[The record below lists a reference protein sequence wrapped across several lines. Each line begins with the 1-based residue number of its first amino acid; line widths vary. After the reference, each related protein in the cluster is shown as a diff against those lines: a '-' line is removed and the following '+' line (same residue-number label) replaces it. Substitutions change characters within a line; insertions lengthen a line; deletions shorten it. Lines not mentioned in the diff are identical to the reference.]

1 MAWTLKA
8 VTPVE
13 KKRYRKSLYL
23 IPYIFTFANALCG
36 FLSIIA
42 ALEGRFIV
50 SALYIGL
57 AACMDACDGRLA
69 RAFGSTSYL
78 GAELDGLCDA
88 ISFCSAPPL
97 LLYCFFQNSLN
108 IFGLMALGLYLC
120 TGLFRLAKFNTAPS
134 QPNNYF
140 LGLST
145 PVSAFFLA
153 SFIVYND
160 WIKVHQCEW
169 LLSPLMLTLVVMLLS
184 LLMISSI
191 PFPSF
196 KNHPLSPVYCYTYLA
211 PMVFIF
217 FICLIYKLPVILL
230 VLLTYISSSI
240 AAWLFSISKNYL
252 KSYRQPDSKESKK

>member
-1 MAWTLKA
+1 MECTLKA
-8 VTPVE
+8 VSPIKVNRY
-13 KKRYRKSLYL
+13 KKNLFL

-97 LLYCFFQNSLN
+97 LLYCYFQNS
-108 IFGLMALGLYLC
+108 FGILGFIALGFYLC
-120 TGLFRLAKFNTAPS
+120 SGLFRLAKFNITPS
-134 QPNNYF
+134 ANPGYF
-140 LGLST
+140 NGLST

-153 SFIVYND
+153 SFIIYHD
-160 WIKVHQCEW
+160 WFIAHNLCW
-169 LLSPLMLTLVVMLLS
+169 LIEPRSITFLVIMLSG
-184 LLMISSI
+184 LMISSI

-196 KNHPLSPVYCYTYLA
+196 KSNKGNNLKCYLLLAAIIAAFILSISMSLPSLLVVLTTYIIISIVDWLLKTL
-211 PMVFIF
+211 MVF
-217 FICLIYKLPVILL
+217 
-230 VLLTYISSSI
+230 
-240 AAWLFSISKNYL
+240 L
-252 KSYRQPDSKESKK
+252 KSNAASLELKK

>member
-1 MAWTLKA
+1 MECTLKA
-8 VTPVE
+8 VTSVE
-13 KKRYRKSLYL
+13 KKRYKKPLFL

-42 ALEGRFIV
+42 ALEGRFVV

-69 RAFGSTSYL
+69 RAFGSSSYL

-97 LLYCFFQNSLN
+97 LLYCFFQDNFS
-108 IFGLMALGLYLC
+108 FVGFMALGLYLC
-120 TGLFRLAKFNTAPS
+120 TGLFRLAKYNTLPA
-134 QPNNYF
+134 QPHNYF

-160 WIKVHQCEW
+160 WIKVNNLDW
-169 LLSPLMLTLVVMLLS
+169 ILYPTTVTLIVIALS

-196 KNHPLSPVYCYTYLA
+196 KNHPLSRLYCYTYLL
-211 PMVFIF
+211 PMILVF
-217 FICLIYKLPVILL
+217 FICLIYKLPIIFF
-230 VLLTYISSSI
+230 VLLTYITSSL
-240 AAWLFSISKNYL
+240 AAWISTCFKNLFSNM
-252 KSYRQPDSKESKK
+252 